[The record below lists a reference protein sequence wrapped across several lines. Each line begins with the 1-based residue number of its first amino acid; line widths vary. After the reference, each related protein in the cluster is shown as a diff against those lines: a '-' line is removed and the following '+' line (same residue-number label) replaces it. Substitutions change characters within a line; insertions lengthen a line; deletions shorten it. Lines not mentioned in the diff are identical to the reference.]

1 MDSSLLRQF
10 GNMFEKN
17 KAKFNQKMAIFGFFL
32 LIATAL
38 WYLNKLSHEYTTTLS
53 YPVRFVDM
61 PRGKVL
67 VGDLPKRLDLK
78 VNAFGYTLLRYKMS
92 AALVPVE
99 FSFGEVPLRP
109 INGSKTKY
117 YVLTSKALEHISSQL
132 SSDIRLDA
140 IMPDSLVFEFTK
152 TIEKRVKVEPL
163 LKIDFAKQFMLAGN
177 VTVRPDSITISGPQS
192 LVDTINI
199 IYTKPLKLDRLSKSV
214 TKTIALPAINQVG
227 FSHRKVDVAI
237 AVEKFT
243 EASIKIPV
251 EVLNLPD
258 SLKLTIIPR
267 TVKVKCNVIM
277 SRYFDLKP
285 RQFRAV
291 VDYNFVDESLSKR
304 LRVKLIDQPNFV
316 QELDFE
322 PKFVEYIIERK

>member
-1 MDSSLLRQF
+1 
-10 GNMFEKN
+10 MFEKN

-61 PRGKVL
+61 PRGKIL
-67 VGDLPKRLDLK
+67 VGDMPKKLDLK

-92 AALVPVE
+92 AALVPVD
-99 FSFGEVPLRP
+99 FSFGEIPLRP

-117 YVLTSKALEHISSQL
+117 YVLTSRALRHISSQL
-132 SSDIRLDA
+132 SNDIRLDA
-140 IMPDSLVFEFTK
+140 IMPDSLVFEFAK
-152 TIEKRVKVEPL
+152 TMEKRVKVEPL
-163 LKIDFAKQFMLAGN
+163 LKIDFAKQFMLAGG
-177 VTVRPDSITISGPQS
+177 VAVKPDSITISGPQS
-192 LVDTINI
+192 LVDTISV
-199 IYTKPLKLDRLSKSV
+199 IYTRPIKLNGVSKPT
-214 TKTIALPAINQVG
+214 TKTVALPAMSQVG
-227 FSHRKVDVAI
+227 FSHRKVDVSI

-243 EASIKIPV
+243 EASLRIPV
-251 EVLNLPD
+251 EVLNIPD

-267 TVKVKCNVIM
+267 TVTVKCNVIM

-285 RQFRAV
+285 RQFRVV
-291 VDYNFVDESLSKR
+291 VDYKFIDESLSKR
-304 LRVKLIDQPNFV
+304 LRVKLLEQPNFV
-316 QELDFE
+316 QELDFD

>member
-10 GNMFEKN
+10 GNVFEKN

-53 YPVRFVDM
+53 YPVRFVNL

-78 VNAFGYTLLRYKMS
+78 VNAYGYTLLRYKMS

-99 FSFGEVPLRP
+99 FSFSEIPLRP
-109 INGSKTKY
+109 IGLSKTKY
-117 YVLTSKALEHISSQL
+117 YVLTSKALGHFSSQL

-140 IMPDSLVFEFTK
+140 ILPDSLVFEFAS
-152 TIEKRVKVEPL
+152 TIEKRVKVEPV
-163 LKIDFAKQFMLAGN
+163 LKVGFAKQFMLAG
-177 VTVRPDSITISGPQS
+177 TPKITPDSITISGPQS
-192 LVDTINI
+192 LVDTISA
-199 IYTKPLKLDRLSKSV
+199 IYTKPIRLDRISKTVTKSV
-214 TKTIALPAINQVG
+214 ALPTINQIG
-227 FSHRKVDVAI
+227 FSHRKVEVSI

-243 EASIKIPV
+243 EASVKIPV
-251 EVLNLPD
+251 EVINIPD
-258 SLKLTIIPR
+258 SLKLTIMPR
-267 TVKVKCNVIM
+267 MVAVKCNVIM

-291 VDYNFVDESLSKR
+291 VDYSFIDESLSKR
-304 LRVKLIDQPNFV
+304 LRVKILEQPSFI

-322 PKFVEYIIERK
+322 PKFVEYLIERK